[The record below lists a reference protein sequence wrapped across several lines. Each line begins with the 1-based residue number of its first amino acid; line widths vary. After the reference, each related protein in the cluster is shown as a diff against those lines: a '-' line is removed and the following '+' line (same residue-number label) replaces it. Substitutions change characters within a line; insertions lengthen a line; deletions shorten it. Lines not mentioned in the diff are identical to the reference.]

1 MLDKIAVKD
10 SYNLVPGLFD
20 HSGFVKSHS
29 PQVEI
34 LPTQCYESFQ
44 HSHCLT
50 VFVDSEPDIH
60 CAHEHFAQQQ
70 QSRPNNV
77 WAVSAT
83 SPSVKYQFD
92 TVVEYWSNLVFTVIK
107 INWPM
112 CCWEGT
118 CPTEPKFLKSCRIHS
133 CWIVAWSIINR
144 EPINTI
150 FSTAIELRY

>member
-1 MLDKIAVKD
+1 MLDKIGVKD

-34 LPTQCYESFQ
+34 LPTQCHESFQ

-70 QSRPNNV
+70 QCRPNNV

-83 SPSVKYQFD
+83 SPSIKYQFD
-92 TVVEYWSNLVFTVIK
+92 TVEDCS
-107 INWPM
+107 M
-112 CCWEGT
+112 SQDR
-118 CPTEPKFLKSCRIHS
+118 FLESVYFGRKRNFGKSFISRIQ
-133 CWIVAWSIINR
+133 
-144 EPINTI
+144 
-150 FSTAIELRY
+150 